1 VVLSPR
7 DSNEVMVRAY
17 EQCRKGRMR
26 GNTQVKLLGGSIKRF
41 CKKTPIL
48 AIFTDPESI
57 SVGIVSK
64 QREELLYAA
73 HEDMQK

>member
-1 VVLSPR
+1 
-7 DSNEVMVRAY
+7 M
-17 EQCRKGRMR
+17 G

-64 QREELLYAA
+64 QREETSLCCA
-73 HEDMQK
+73 